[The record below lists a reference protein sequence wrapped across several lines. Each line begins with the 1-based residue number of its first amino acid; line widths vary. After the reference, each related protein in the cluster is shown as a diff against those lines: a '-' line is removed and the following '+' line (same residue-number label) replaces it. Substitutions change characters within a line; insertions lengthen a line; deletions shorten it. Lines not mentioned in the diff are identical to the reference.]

1 MVGPVSRGRTDGV
14 IFIFALVLGAHEAA
28 ASEADVTV
36 SCPEL
41 SAEDRAQVEARVRA
55 SLLSASRSPASVEL
69 SCDVAAAQSQVTGNG
84 HQVTLRTDRSASAV
98 KEVLLASAENAIL
111 AWSAELASGPEDST
125 LPPPAPPPA
134 AEPVAAPQPASV
146 PAVAPTPEPNRVPDT
161 QPTAHSRP
169 ASTWLFAGP
178 RVELW
183 SGGSGL
189 GGQLGLQQK
198 FGSAFVAGHGGYLL
212 NLPPSSQFSAHELQF
227 GAQIGWQ
234 PQSLFGLRGALGVGV
249 SVFGA
254 TPAAGVSAQGGSTS
268 STLLCLS
275 VELSRPVEF
284 GALALLPAAGLRGF
298 TRSRSVLVD
307 GEQVLALPALTLEAS
322 LNLALKVG
330 G

>member
-14 IFIFALVLGAHEAA
+14 IFICALALGAHEAA
-28 ASEADVTV
+28 AAEADVTV

-41 SAEDRAQVEARVRA
+41 SAEDRAQLEARVRA
-55 SLLSASRSPASVEL
+55 SLLSAGVSPASVEL
-69 SCDVAAAQSQVTGNG
+69 SCEAAAAQSQVTGNG

-98 KEVLLASAENAIL
+98 KEVLLASVEIAIA
-111 AWSAELASGPEDST
+111 AWSAEGPSRPESST
-125 LPPPAPPPA
+125 LPPPAPA

-146 PAVAPTPEPNRVPDT
+146 PTVAPTPVPNRVPDR
-161 QPTAHSRP
+161 QPTALSRP

-189 GGQLGLQQK
+189 GGQLGLQHK
-198 FGSAFVAGHGGYLL
+198 FGSAFVAGHEGYLL
-212 NLPPSSQFSAHELQF
+212 NLPSSSQFSAHELQF

-234 PQSLFGLRGALGVGV
+234 PQTLFGLRGALGVGV
-249 SVFGA
+249 SVFSA

-307 GEQVLALPALTLEAS
+307 GERELALPALALEAS
-322 LNLALKVG
+322 LSLALKVG